1 MQNIDISPDQN
12 TVVIDNV
19 ELYDFVPD
27 SVDNTEEKC
36 NSCALLNLCNEI
48 GTDDDFWPFPCL
60 PEKRDDGDNGYFI

>member
-1 MQNIDISPDQN
+1 MPNINISPDQN

-19 ELYDFVPD
+19 ELYDFVSD
-27 SVDNTEEKC
+27 SVDDTHEKC
-36 NSCALLNLCNEI
+36 RSCALLKKCMEL